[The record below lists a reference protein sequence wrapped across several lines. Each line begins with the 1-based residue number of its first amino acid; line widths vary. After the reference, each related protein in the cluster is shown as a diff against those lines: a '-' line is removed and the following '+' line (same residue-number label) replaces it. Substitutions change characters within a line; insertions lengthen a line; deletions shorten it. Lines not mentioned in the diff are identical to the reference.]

1 MTLHAVVGARVTLGA
16 QQLEQPPRSQP
27 LARRTPAV
35 RPQQSIKLR
44 DISPQSRLRLN
55 PPLVAKLDRRT
66 PDRLAHR
73 LPRDPQLANDLADRL
88 FINPERPP
96 DPANRFH
103 RHHPQPRSPKHNQ
116 GEHLTI
122 PGVGRYW
129 MLITPRAGSLF
140 HAVFHPPPAQQPAT
154 PHTTQSPAPRPSQ
167 PSAASITSRPVS
179 PHPTH
184 THIPTTS
191 LPSRKIY
198 TAPSPPYAPSSVT
211 QTSNPQILC
220 KKKIPPKISADTSA
234 R

>member
-16 QQLEQPPRSQP
+16 QQLEQPPRGQP
-27 LARRTPAV
+27 LARRTLAV
-35 RPQQSIKLR
+35 RPQQSIKPR

-140 HAVFHPPPAQQPAT
+140 HAVFHYPMLQRNLVYTGVTRGKRLMVLVGQ
-154 PHTTQSPAPRPSQ
+154 
-167 PSAASITSRPVS
+167 
-179 PHPTH
+179 
-184 THIPTTS
+184 
-191 LPSRKIY
+191 RKALAIAVRGAR
-198 TAPSPPYAPSSVT
+198 TRRRWSKLRDRLAVT
-211 QTSNPQILC
+211 ES
-220 KKKIPPKISADTSA
+220 
-234 R
+234 

>member
-16 QQLEQPPRSQP
+16 QQLEQPPRGQP
-27 LARRTPAV
+27 LARRTLAV
-35 RPQQSIKLR
+35 RPQQSIKPR

-73 LPRDPQLANDLADRL
+73 LPRDPQLANDPADRL
-88 FINPERPP
+88 FIDPERPP

-103 RHHPQPRSPKHNQ
+103 RHHPRPRSPKHNP

-129 MLITPRAGSLF
+129 MLTTPRAGSLF
-140 HAVFHPPPAQQPAT
+140 HAVFHRGFGRGSIAT
-154 PHTTQSPAPRPSQ
+154 PGFSRS
-167 PSAASITSRPVS
+167 SIATSGF
-179 PHPTH
+179 
-184 THIPTTS
+184 
-191 LPSRKIY
+191 
-198 TAPSPPYAPSSVT
+198 
-211 QTSNPQILC
+211 
-220 KKKIPPKISADTSA
+220 A

>member
-88 FINPERPP
+88 FLSTQNARLIRPIV
-96 DPANRFH
+96 
-103 RHHPQPRSPKHNQ
+103 STV
-116 GEHLTI
+116 TI
-122 PGVGRYW
+122 PGQLPQAPPGR
-129 MLITPRAGSLF
+129 ASDDSGGGSLLD
-140 HAVFHPPPAQQPAT
+140 ADHPQSRVTLPRCFPRTRAQRLQRRFRLGRAAT
-154 PHTTQSPAPRPSQ
+154 R
-167 PSAASITSRPVS
+167 
-179 PHPTH
+179 
-184 THIPTTS
+184 
-191 LPSRKIY
+191 
-198 TAPSPPYAPSSVT
+198 
-211 QTSNPQILC
+211 
-220 KKKIPPKISADTSA
+220 
-234 R
+234 

>member
-16 QQLEQPPRSQP
+16 QQLEQPPRGQP
-27 LARRTPAV
+27 LARRTLAV
-35 RPQQSIKLR
+35 RPQQSIKPR

-140 HAVFHPPPAQQPAT
+140 HAVFHAVFQHLSFGAVALLRRRAYRARRRCQL
-154 PHTTQSPAPRPSQ
+154 
-167 PSAASITSRPVS
+167 SRPW
-179 PHPTH
+179 
-184 THIPTTS
+184 
-191 LPSRKIY
+191 
-198 TAPSPPYAPSSVT
+198 YARCVGGAAAWVGRSFARL
-211 QTSNPQILC
+211 LC
-220 KKKIPPKISADTSA
+220 
-234 R
+234 

>member
-16 QQLEQPPRSQP
+16 QQLEQPPRGQP
-27 LARRTPAV
+27 LARRTLAV
-35 RPQQSIKLR
+35 RPQQSIKPR

-88 FINPERPP
+88 FIDPERPP

-103 RHHPQPRSPKHNQ
+103 RHHPRPRSPKHNQ

-140 HAVFHPPPAQQPAT
+140 HAVFQPLWRVSAGNWLGVQRECLFQEGT
-154 PHTTQSPAPRPSQ
+154 CSRRRTIQHLCPR
-167 PSAASITSRPVS
+167 R
-179 PHPTH
+179 
-184 THIPTTS
+184 
-191 LPSRKIY
+191 
-198 TAPSPPYAPSSVT
+198 
-211 QTSNPQILC
+211 
-220 KKKIPPKISADTSA
+220 A
-234 R
+234 RGTKG

>member
-140 HAVFHPPPAQQPAT
+140 HAVFHR
-154 PHTTQSPAPRPSQ
+154 APGLRKRKAVHGLLYD
-167 PSAASITSRPVS
+167 AASRHGKTAQHRRRRFPRNGSAVALLSRVAVFDD
-179 PHPTH
+179 
-184 THIPTTS
+184 
-191 LPSRKIY
+191 R
-198 TAPSPPYAPSSVT
+198 YA
-211 QTSNPQILC
+211 QI
-220 KKKIPPKISADTSA
+220 
-234 R
+234 